1 MSIVRWLVVRC
12 VMYLFRLPDYR
23 MTIDQVAICRFGNR
37 TKYITHRTTSHLTV
51 DTSKAHLHEVDS
63 LPAVENWACNRSANW
78 AKSSFARRRIG
89 AAPSV
94 ASLPV
99 TSTRESMLRTVSAE
113 EAFKSAQS
121 VPERR
126 FCPYESVPLNSALS
140 REGSIA

>member
-1 MSIVRWLVVRC
+1 MLHRNNLGVV
-12 VMYLFRLPDYR
+12 
-23 MTIDQVAICRFGNR
+23 
-37 TKYITHRTTSHLTV
+37 
-51 DTSKAHLHEVDS
+51 HEADS
-63 LPAVENWACNRSANW
+63 FPAVENWPCNRSANW

-99 TSTRESMLRTVSAE
+99 TSTRESIIKTVSAE
-113 EAFKSAQS
+113 EALFNSAQS